1 MTLIIDQ
8 LRREHAGLAALLDV
22 LDRQAS
28 VLAEAGG
35 EPDNEA
41 LAALGEYFSDYPELV
56 HHPKEDLI
64 WRALKTRDGAAAAA
78 IGDLEGEH
86 RHLKELTRGFVAAID
101 AVLHDAEVR
110 REVAAQIIRRFV
122 DAERRHMEKEEKQ
135 FFPAA
140 ARALKPED
148 WAGIAARAGQRP
160 DPLADPAADRRF
172 AALRR
177 MIGDG
182 AGPAAR

>member
-22 LDRQAS
+22 LDRQAA

-35 EPDNEA
+35 EPENDT
-41 LAALGEYFSDYPELV
+41 LAALAEYFTDYPEQV

-64 WRALKTRDGAAAAA
+64 WRSLKARDGAAAAA

-86 RHLKELTRGFVAAID
+86 RQLKELTRTFVTAIH
-101 AVLHDAEVR
+101 AILHDAEVR
-110 REVAAQIIRRFV
+110 REAAAQVILRFV

-140 ARALKPED
+140 ARTLKPED
-148 WAGIAARAGQRP
+148 WAEIAARASQRR
-160 DPLADPAADRRF
+160 DPLAETAADERF
-172 AALRR
+172 ALLRR
-177 MIGDG
+177 VIAQGTG
-182 AGPAAR
+182 A